1 MLYSSGATNA
11 RKSVAI
17 LIHTPK
23 PMIKILLADDHT
35 AIRQRLKQILLDE
48 FPFSKIE
55 EVADGDGLL
64 RQALTEEWDLVIADM
79 AMPTVSGLEALRQ
92 IRISHPRL
100 PVLLLSIY
108 CDEDYATHAI
118 RAGASA
124 YLCKEIADEEL
135 VVTVQ
140 RLIV

>member
-1 MLYSSGATNA
+1 
-11 RKSVAI
+11 
-17 LIHTPK
+17 
-23 PMIKILLADDHT
+23 MIKILLADDHT

-55 EVADGDGLL
+55 EVADGNGLL
-64 RQALTEEWDLVIADM
+64 RLALTEEWDLVIADM
-79 AMPTVSGLEALRQ
+79 IMPAVSGLEALRH
-92 IRISHPRL
+92 IRISHPHL

-108 CDEDYATHAI
+108 CDEDYASHAI

-124 YLCKEIADEEL
+124 YLCKEVAYEEL
-135 VVTVQ
+135 VGTVQ

>member
-1 MLYSSGATNA
+1 MFHSCRATNA
-11 RKSVAI
+11 RRS

-35 AIRQRLKQILLDE
+35 AIRQRLKQLLLDE
-48 FPFSKIE
+48 FPCSKIE
-55 EVADGDGLL
+55 EVADGSGLL
-64 RQALTEEWDLVIADM
+64 RQALTEKWDLVIADI
-79 AMPTVSGLEALRQ
+79 AMPEVSGLEALRH
-92 IRISHPRL
+92 IRVSNPDL

-108 CDEDYATHAI
+108 CDEDYASHAI

-124 YLCKEIADEEL
+124 YLCKEFADDKL
-135 VVTVQ
+135 VSTVQ

>member
-1 MLYSSGATNA
+1 MPGEVLF
-11 RKSVAI
+11 
-17 LIHTPK
+17 LPPK
-23 PMIKILLADDHT
+23 PMLKILLADDHT
-35 AIRQRLKQILLDE
+35 AIRQRLKQILLDG

-64 RQALTEEWDLVIADM
+64 RQALTEEWDLVIADI
-79 AMPTVSGLEALRQ
+79 AMPAVSGLEALRH
-92 IRISHPRL
+92 IRVSHPYL

-108 CDEDYATHAI
+108 CDEDYASHAI

-124 YLCKEIADEEL
+124 YLCKEVADEEL
-135 VVTVQ
+135 VSTVQ